1 MLDHN
6 MHALVLYEL
15 LDGNLVISLPSS
27 MAEARVQQQHL
38 SRAFE
43 KAAKGMIDVDDA
55 AWTTKLECNAPS

>member
-6 MHALVLYEL
+6 MYALVLYEL

-38 SRAFE
+38 SRTFE
-43 KAAKGMIDVDDA
+43 KVAKGMIDVDDA